1 MPEPPRAGRPVVVVL
16 LATRNVGSQVH
27 SAYSS
32 HMCPK

>member
-1 MPEPPRAGRPVVVVL
+1 MPEAPRLGRPVVVVPL
-16 LATRNVGSQVH
+16 TMRKAGSQVH